1 MAKDFLFTSES
12 VTEGHPDK
20 LCDQVSDAI
29 VDQFLRHDPQSHII
43 AECAAAKGILF
54 IAARFASRATVDIPQ
69 VARQVIHQI
78 GYNGGDFDAASCSVL
93 TSLQELPLQDYARV
107 VAADLS
113 NEEIERIPVR
123 NQATVFGYACDHT
136 SGFMPLPLWLAHKLA
151 RRLTAARLARHVS
164 YLGPD
169 GTTQVGVEFREG
181 RPHRIQSITLIA
193 SQGPEQPR
201 SQDTLRDDLMEHV
214 VQPTFVGEEIAFDA
228 NTKVFVN
235 PGGAFIG
242 GGPAQHSGMTG
253 RKTGVDTYGE
263 FARHSGAAL
272 SGKDCLRIDRIGAYA
287 ARHAAKNVVAAGLA
301 RECEVQLSYTIGL
314 SRPVS
319 LRVETFR
326 TGRLPDEEIAHRLTE
341 QFDFRPAGIMQAY
354 RLQELPALVKGG
366 FYRRLAA
373 YGHMGRMDISLPWE
387 KTDRAD
393 ALL

>member
-1 MAKDFLFTSES
+1 MARDFIFTSES

-29 VDQFLRHDPQSHII
+29 VDQFLRHDPQSRII
-43 AECAAAKGILF
+43 AECAAAKGIFF
-54 IAARFASRATVDIPQ
+54 IAARFASRAMVDIPQ

-78 GYNGGDFDAASCSVL
+78 GYNGGDFDAASCSIL
-93 TSLQELPLQDYARV
+93 TSLQELPSQDFMRV
-107 VAADLS
+107 VAAHLS
-113 NEEIERIPVR
+113 NEEIEHIPVR
-123 NQATVFGYACDHT
+123 NQANVFGYACDHT

-151 RRLTAARLARHVS
+151 RRLTAARLERQVS

-169 GTTQVGVEFREG
+169 GTTQVGVEFKEG

-193 SQGPEQPR
+193 SQEPKQPR

-214 VQPTFVGEEIAFDA
+214 VQPAFIGEEITFDA

-235 PGGAFIG
+235 PGGVFIG

-263 FARHSGAAL
+263 YARHSSAAL
-272 SGKDCLRIDRIGAYA
+272 SGKDCLRIDRVGAYA

-301 RECEVQLSYTIGL
+301 RECEVHLSYTIGFA
-314 SRPVS
+314 RPVS
-319 LRVETFR
+319 IHVETFR
-326 TGRLPDEEIAHRLTE
+326 TGRVPDEEIVRRLTE
-341 QFDFRPAGIMQAY
+341 HFDFRPAGIMQAY

-387 KTDRAD
+387 KTERAD